1 MRWPIQIQLLLPML
15 TVVVMAIALAAAVT
29 AYLGG
34 KHARQAQDDNLRR
47 VVATLSEANFPLS
60 DPVLRQMSGL
70 SGAEFVFFEGHDTP
84 QAGTLRLRQGRPE
97 TAPKPAR

>member
-15 TVVVMAIALAAAVT
+15 TVVVMAIALAAAVS

-34 KHARQAQDDNLRR
+34 KHARQAQDENLRR

-60 DPVLRQMSGL
+60 EPVLRQMSGL
-70 SGAEFVFFEGHDTP
+70 SGAEFVFFEGQTIS
-84 QAGTLRLRQGRPE
+84 
-97 TAPKPAR
+97 KPAHCD

>member
-1 MRWPIQIQLLLPML
+1 ML
-15 TVVVMAIALAAAVT
+15 TVVVMAIVLAAAVS

-60 DPVLRQMSGL
+60 EPVLRQMSGL
-70 SGAEFVFFEGHDTP
+70 VRRGVRFFRGIRHP
-84 QAGTLRLRQGRPE
+84 PSRHIA
-97 TAPKPAR
+97 ARTTTT